1 MATRLTRRKIAL
13 HVAEKLL
20 AGVST
25 AAAVKNA
32 AAYLVAAGRAREIEL
47 LVRDIEDIL
56 AEKGVVVANITTAFP
71 ITDTLRSEVRTML
84 GGKAQL
90 REMIDPSVLG
100 GIKIDLPGKQYDATI
115 QRKLTALR
123 AKQL

>member
-1 MATRLTRRKIAL
+1 MATRLSRRKIAL
-13 HVAEKLL
+13 HIAEKLL
-20 AGVST
+20 AGVSVAT
-25 AAAVKNA
+25 AMKGA
-32 AAYLVAAGRAREIEL
+32 AAYLVASGRTREIEL
-47 LVRDIEDIL
+47 LVRDIEDVL
-56 AEKGVVVANITTAFP
+56 ADKGVVVTDVTTAFP
-71 ITDTLRSEVRTML
+71 LTDGIRNEVRTML

-90 REMIDPSVLG
+90 RETIDASVLG

>member
-20 AGVST
+20 AGVPT
-25 AAAVKNA
+25 ATVLKSA
-32 AAYLVAAGRAREIEL
+32 AAYLVEARRTREIEL
-47 LVRDIEDIL
+47 LVRDIEDVL
-56 AEKGVVVANITTAFP
+56 AEKGVVVADITTAFP
-71 ITDTLRSEVRTML
+71 LTDALRSDVRTML
-84 GGKAQL
+84 GGKPQL
-90 REMIDPSVLG
+90 REMVDPLVLG
-100 GIKIDLPGKQYDATI
+100 GIRIDLPGKQYDATI

>member
-20 AGVST
+20 AGVPT
-25 AAAVKNA
+25 AAALKSA
-32 AAYLVAAGRAREIEL
+32 AAYLVETGRTRETEL
-47 LVRDIEDIL
+47 LVRDVEDVL
-56 AEKGVVVANITTAFP
+56 AEKGVVVADITTAFP
-71 ITDTLRSEVRTML
+71 LTDALRSDVRAML
-84 GGKAQL
+84 GGKPQL
-90 REMIDPSVLG
+90 RELVDPSVLG
-100 GIKIDLPGKQYDATI
+100 GIRIDLPGKQYDATI

>member
-1 MATRLTRRKIAL
+1 MAQRLTRRKIAL

-20 AGVST
+20 AGVSSAT
-25 AAAVKNA
+25 ALKSA
-32 AAYLVAAGRAREIEL
+32 AAYLVDTGRTRETEL

-56 AEKGVVVANITTAFP
+56 AEQGVVVADVTTAFP
-71 ITDTLRSEVRTML
+71 LTDTLRSEVRSML
-84 GGKAQL
+84 GGKPQL
-90 REMIDPSVLG
+90 RETVDTSVLG
-100 GIKIDLPGKQYDATI
+100 GVRIDLPGKQYDATI